1 MTSSSFDLKRM
12 FSKGYCSPL
21 SSSAVLTEK
30 LSEMYEPI
38 QRLLTHDDNIYGA
51 PFHCYVGYYTY
62 CPDAWAEAGLT
73 AEDVPTSFVEYLDF
87 LEAWAEHIRDNPEDE
102 ISVSNAFDSEQYGE
116 HSYISYLVDRLITNH
131 IMQCNY
137 AGEPLRFD
145 TPLFRELLE
154 RCQSIGT
161 DLYLYEPEQKAD
173 LALFEDLYGMRELKH
188 LVPLR
193 LTSDQPVL
201 IKATLYTAFLN
212 VRSQHQALATEYLED
227 CVTCTA
233 PEFGAYLYQM
243 TKVIAIR
250 RKENDMK
257 KARIFAFVMLVVLAV
272 SFSACALAGTQA
284 YNFNLRAVSS
294 GLTGFRGSKND
305 DEARFYVTQT
315 SATPESAY
323 PNATWEKTLY
333 RATWLDSGAV
343 ASNTLTL
350 TSNTSSSASY
360 TDTVDTGDSFK
371 LNLRLRTPTAYENV
385 YFTIKGRWTP

>member
-1 MTSSSFDLKRM
+1 MLYNEKVLAKR
-12 FSKGYCSPL
+12 
-21 SSSAVLTEK
+21 
-30 LSEMYEPI
+30 
-38 QRLLTHDDNIYGA
+38 
-51 PFHCYVGYYTY
+51 VGT
-62 CPDAWAEAGLT
+62 
-73 AEDVPTSFVEYLDF
+73 
-87 LEAWAEHIRDNPEDE
+87 R
-102 ISVSNAFDSEQYGE
+102 
-116 HSYISYLVDRLITNH
+116 
-131 IMQCNY
+131 
-137 AGEPLRFD
+137 
-145 TPLFRELLE
+145 
-154 RCQSIGT
+154 
-161 DLYLYEPEQKAD
+161 
-173 LALFEDLYGMRELKH
+173 
-188 LVPLR
+188 
-193 LTSDQPVL
+193 
-201 IKATLYTAFLN
+201 TAFAVN
-212 VRSQHQALATEYLED
+212 FTRTES
-227 CVTCTA
+227 V
-233 PEFGAYLYQM
+233 YQM
-243 TKVIAIR
+243 IKVIAIR
-250 RKENDMK
+250 RMENDMK